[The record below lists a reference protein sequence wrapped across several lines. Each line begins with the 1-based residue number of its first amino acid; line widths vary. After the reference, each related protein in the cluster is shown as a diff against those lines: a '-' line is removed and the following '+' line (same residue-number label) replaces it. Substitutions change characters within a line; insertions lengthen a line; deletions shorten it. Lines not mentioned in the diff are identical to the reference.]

1 MLYSDQSALENVQ
14 KTINVVK
21 QIINVSTHV
30 PMDNSVINRSA
41 LKNFHY
47 TRHVISK
54 KKNYASDPVIMIEIF
69 CRIFGKYYYV
79 QIEYLRIQ
87 KNAFQKESFPL

>member
-1 MLYSDQSALENVQ
+1 MLYIDSDQSALENVQ
-14 KTINVVK
+14 KTLNVVK

-41 LKNFHY
+41 LKTFHH

-54 KKNYASDPVIMIEIF
+54 KKIMH
-69 CRIFGKYYYV
+69 RI
-79 QIEYLRIQ
+79 L
-87 KNAFQKESFPL
+87 